1 MRKQIYLVLIMF
13 SILLNL
19 AACARPSGQE
29 TPATQAPSTAFT
41 PTPAP
46 TATEV
51 PQATATPAPEPTATN
66 TPVPTATPVP
76 HIHEWKE
83 CEKPAACEEDG
94 KTWDECACGEIQNV
108 IVVPAHGHI
117 DYSYQV
123 TIKPSVENDGIYENI
138 CNVCKAVVSSGILEK
153 LTPTPTPTPSPT
165 STPTPAPTNTPTTMS
180 TATPVPTS
188 TPTPVPTSTPA
199 PTPVVSKG
207 LPELVS
213 KKNAIMNDTVLTS
226 EEEANRYLFQ
236 MALEGYY
243 HFGLLVE
250 DLSMLHT
257 EEEYLSLF
265 PEIISLEMESLT
277 EYKNGYFLVF
287 SDLKTTQVDLAYR
300 YALRT
305 GDTSFL
311 TDKEYQ
317 AYQKLFQIA
326 EELNLSE
333 LDDIDAI
340 IAAHDYL
347 ILNTFYDE
355 AAAASVTG
363 GPSHYAEGLL
373 LNGKAVCSGYASVF
387 QLLMTFADI
396 PCEYV
401 VTDTHAWNMVQLG
414 DEWYHIDV
422 TWDDPTPDQPGVVI
436 YTHFMMTDDEV
447 ATLKD
452 HKNWS
457 CECSEDHNC
466 DDESYRI
473 YPYKDYI
480 CTTEDE
486 AIALLLKQADSDS
499 ISLIYPSDGAL
510 TENTLLD
517 LAYYNLEF
525 SGGFS
530 YFPSEPLGDTHYLLR
545 INNK

>member
-1 MRKQIYLVLIMF
+1 MRKKLTLTI
-13 SILLNL
+13 ILLSFLL
-19 AACARPSGQE
+19 ALSACGKAVTPESTPTSTSVPTNTSTPE
-29 TPATQAPSTAFT
+29 PTSTPAPTNT

-46 TATEV
+46 TNTPTPE
-51 PQATATPAPEPTATN
+51 PTNTPAPTNTPTPEPTATP
-66 TPVPTATPVP
+66 TPVST
-76 HIHEWKE
+76 
-83 CEKPAACEEDG
+83 
-94 KTWDECACGEIQNV
+94 N
-108 IVVPAHGHI
+108 
-117 DYSYQV
+117 
-123 TIKPSVENDGIYENI
+123 
-138 CNVCKAVVSSGILEK
+138 
-153 LTPTPTPTPSPT
+153 TPTPSPTSTPTPEPTNTPTPMPT
-165 STPTPAPTNTPTTMS
+165 STPTPAPTNTPTPMP

-226 EEEANRYLFQ
+226 EEEANRYFFQ

-355 AAAASVTG
+355 VAAASVTG

-457 CECSEDHNC
+457 CECNEDHNC

-473 YPYKDYI
+473 YPYRDYI

-486 AIALLLKQADSDS
+486 AIALLLKQADKDS
-499 ISLIYPSDGAL
+499 ISLIYPANGTL